1 MRRFHCQLEDHIWTV
16 RTRAK
21 VQSFFWLPG
30 LLQEALR
37 YLQPVTGCPPEGWY
51 PFLHTVLVFDTPCI
65 STGTDY
71 LNCISIGEY
80 TWNGGKVRIWN
91 RASPA
96 GILWPGEL
104 LMSNWCSW
112 PQFLLLVT
120 SLSVIIY
127 PMEYLLILPG
137 AVILTI
143 TDAWFLVTMH
153 QIILS
158 WTGSNVKVLS
168 YFKLKRTPKLYR
180 NPSCALSNKLYVIGF
195 YSWDFF
201 SREVLPSIWWYV

>member
-1 MRRFHCQLEDHIWTV
+1 MSHCASTV
-16 RTRAK
+16 SGTTTSLAITSTVQTHFKGTRTRCRGLSCPPRVNAK
-21 VQSFFWLPG
+21 VSLPAG
-30 LLQEALR
+30 ESHLDGENSGQGSVLLLTSRLAAGALR
-37 YLQPVTGCPPEGWY
+37 YLQPVTGCSPEGWY
-51 PFLHTVLVFDTPCI
+51 PFLCTVLVFDTPCI

-80 TWNGGKVRIWN
+80 TWNGGKVRIWH

-96 GILWPGEL
+96 GILRPGEL

-137 AVILTI
+137 AVISTI
-143 TDAWFLVTMH
+143 TDAWFLDE
-153 QIILS
+153 
-158 WTGSNVKVLS
+158 VK
-168 YFKLKRTPKLYR
+168 K
-180 NPSCALSNKLYVIGF
+180 
-195 YSWDFF
+195 
-201 SREVLPSIWWYV
+201 